1 MSKRLIL
8 ADKNEYFLDAL
19 KVYLSRKGHDV
30 LTVQSF
36 QDLISAVEHNSS
48 FIILTGTNMKDM
60 NGIGVLKKLK
70 ELFSDIEIVMIV
82 EEGDMHTGIQSLDL
96 GASDYLAKP
105 VSSEALDIVIRR
117 ARKRRA
123 DGFKIKRYAERLE
136 ALHTTNVLFQ
146 QLFAEVPCYISLQ
159 DKNFRLTGANRLFK
173 KDFGDNIGS
182 YCYEIYKH
190 RTEPCIDCPV
200 KATFEDGESHRT
212 EEVVTSLSGEHYNV
226 ITWTSPIKDASGEIT
241 QVMEMATNITPIRKL
256 QDHLTSLGLMIGSLA
271 HSIRGMLTSIDGGI
285 YRLESGIKKDDK
297 EKIKD
302 ACEVIKKSFNRIRS
316 MVVDMLS
323 YTKKRELNCSHV
335 NISDF
340 TDEIVSVF
348 KPKAVKQHVEFICE
362 FDVSIIFFEIDPA
375 ALRSALINFLENAID
390 ACEDDKNE
398 NKKHKIIFNV
408 RENKNNIFFEIK
420 DNGIGMDREIK
431 DNMFTLFFSSKG
443 HKGTGLGL
451 FIANQTVEQ
460 HGGSI
465 QVKSSLGK
473 GSCFTLTLPKLLSK
487 PK

>member
-1 MSKRLIL
+1 
-8 ADKNEYFLDAL
+8 
-19 KVYLSRKGHDV
+19 
-30 LTVQSF
+30 
-36 QDLISAVEHNSS
+36 
-48 FIILTGTNMKDM
+48 
-60 NGIGVLKKLK
+60 
-70 ELFSDIEIVMIV
+70 
-82 EEGDMHTGIQSLDL
+82 
-96 GASDYLAKP
+96 
-105 VSSEALDIVIRR
+105 
-117 ARKRRA
+117 
-123 DGFKIKRYAERLE
+123 
-136 ALHTTNVLFQ
+136 
-146 QLFAEVPCYISLQ
+146 
-159 DKNFRLTGANRLFK
+159 
-173 KDFGDNIGS
+173 
-182 YCYEIYKH
+182 
-190 RTEPCIDCPV
+190 
-200 KATFEDGESHRT
+200 
-212 EEVVTSLSGEHYNV
+212 
-226 ITWTSPIKDASGEIT
+226 
-241 QVMEMATNITPIRKL
+241 
-256 QDHLTSLGLMIGSLA
+256 
-271 HSIRGMLTSIDGGI
+271 
-285 YRLESGIKKDDK
+285 
-297 EKIKD
+297 
-302 ACEVIKKSFNRIRS
+302 
-316 MVVDMLS
+316 MLS

-390 ACEDDKNE
+390 ACEDNKNK
-398 NKKHKIIFNV
+398 NKKHKIIFTV

-420 DNGIGMDREIK
+420 DNDIGMDTEIK